1 MGVTSSLQF
10 SERHRYK
17 VTVQFNTVQSILN
30 ASSRV
35 AERSHLV
42 QDRVPVQGVY
52 GKQSNFLPSL
62 TPIQCWF
69 TEASPRPRIIQH
81 NYLTTLIND
90 RDIFIKLLGL

>member
-17 VTVQFNTVQSILN
+17 VTLQFNTVQSILN

-42 QDRVPVQGVY
+42 QDRVPV
-52 GKQSNFLPSL
+52 
-62 TPIQCWF
+62 
-69 TEASPRPRIIQH
+69 
-81 NYLTTLIND
+81 
-90 RDIFIKLLGL
+90 